1 MKVIKA
7 LVFLCLI
14 SVGCFGQGK
23 WTKVGDFTGTLR
35 EDAVG
40 FSINNKGYIGTGNNG
55 SDFLKDFWE
64 YDPQTDSWS
73 QKADFVGNGREE
85 AVAFVIGNLGY
96 ITLGRDQDTYYKD
109 LWAYDPSTNTWTQ
122 KTNFVGVGRAG
133 ATHFV
138 IGQKAYVGLGYDGGL
153 YVRTFWEYDSISD
166 TWTQK
171 QDYPTQSKKYAHGFV
186 LNGIG
191 YVGKGNF
198 ITGGLQFCIN
208 DDHWQYDP
216 TLDNWTALKNA
227 DSRGCRAVGFII
239 DNESYTLEFRSD
251 NFSILQAYDPVSDSW
266 SRKASNTNS
275 LGEGAFGFATDD
287 KLFVLKE
294 NGNELWQ
301 FDPNKL
307 PDIKTIATQLISVNE
322 VRVSWTDEITEEE
335 KYEIYR
341 STMTGSG
348 FVKIAEVGADIKTY
362 NDNTASSDVV
372 YFYKVK
378 AVNNTRSIESDF
390 SSETTIATN
399 LVASITLTAKINP
412 QKINDIILNWTTNNA
427 NIDGYRIE
435 RSKDNNISFAEITS
449 VDKNTTSFTDA
460 NLEGDTQYFYRIR
473 AFQNAAFSSYSSEA
487 SDQTSLS
494 ASIAL
499 TASIVP
505 AKVTNIMLN
514 WTNNNSFIDGYKIE
528 RTQDIAQGYTEIAS
542 ITGNTSNYTDTNLDG
557 NSRYY
562 YRVRAFQHSIFS
574 NYSSPADDSTRLDAE
589 LGLNALVNAAKVTE
603 IGLSWTS
610 NNTFVES
617 YSIERKLGAD
627 GSFAEIAT
635 VNNGL
640 QYTDRNLE
648 PNKEYYYRIRATQG
662 TVKST
667 YSPEVRRNT
676 SLIANTDLKAIG
688 NSPSTI
694 KLTWT
699 TNNNLID
706 GFIIERAENELQGYN
721 IIDSTANGVFEY
733 LDQNLQQNKTYFYQI
748 RAYQSSVLSTYSNR
762 IGANTLVTSTVD
774 RLSQQIK
781 ILNNPNTT
789 GIFQIKTE
797 GLNIQNWQ
805 AELRDGQMRVLPHNL
820 VQKHNNGYQIDLR
833 QKSTGIYF
841 LIFDTPNGKVIKKM
855 IKL

>member
-23 WTKVGDFTGTLR
+23 WTKVGDFTGVVR
-35 EDAVG
+35 EGATS
-40 FSINNKGYIGTGNNG
+40 FSVNDKGYICTGRNVNT
-55 SDFLKDFWE
+55 FLKDLWE
-64 YDPQTDSWS
+64 YNS
-73 QKADFVGNGREE
+73 
-85 AVAFVIGNLGY
+85 L
-96 ITLGRDQDTYYKD
+96 
-109 LWAYDPSTNTWTQ
+109 TNTWTQ
-122 KTNFVGVGRAG
+122 KADFSGIAREDAATFVVGDIAYVGLGSNQVNYFKDIWAYDAGTNTWTQKGDFSGTGRAG
-133 ATHFV
+133 ATSFV
-138 IGQKAYVGLGYDGGL
+138 IGQKAYVGLGFDGGTYL
-153 YVRTFWEYDSISD
+153 RSFWEYDVLND
-166 TWTQK
+166 QWTQK
-171 QDYPTQSKKYAHGFV
+171 KNYPSDGRIDARGFS
-186 LNGIG
+186 LGTKG
-191 YVGKGNF
+191 YVGGGSLGV
-198 ITGGLQFCIN
+198 GGLFFCIY
-208 DDHWQYDP
+208 DDNWQYDP
-216 TLDNWTALKNA
+216 IT
-227 DSRGCRAVGFII
+227 
-239 DNESYTLEFRSD
+239 
-251 NFSILQAYDPVSDSW
+251 DSW
-266 SRKASNTNS
+266 LQLSLTNFTTCS
-275 LGEGAFGFATDD
+275 TAGFLIDD
-287 KLFVLKE
+287 KAYNFTGNSYIEEYDVINDQWIAKTKSDEFLGRRFSGFVCNNRLFILKQ
-294 NGNELWQ
+294 NSTELWQ

-390 SSETTIATN
+390 SSEATIATN

-412 QKINDIILNWTTNNA
+412 QKINDIILNWTTDNA

-435 RSKDNNISFAEITS
+435 RSKDNNISFAEIAS

-460 NLEGDTQYFYRIR
+460 NLEGDTQYFYQIR

-574 NYSSPADDSTRLDAE
+574 DYSSPADDSTRLDAE

-627 GSFAEIAT
+627 GSFAEITT

-667 YSPEVRRNT
+667 YSPEVKRNT
-676 SLIANTDLKAIG
+676 SLIANTALKAIG

-748 RAYQSSVLSTYSNR
+748 RAYQGSVLSTYSNR

-781 ILNNPNTT
+781 ILNNPNTI

-797 GLNIQNWQ
+797 GLNTQNWQ
-805 AELRDGQMRVLPHNL
+805 AELRDGQMRVLPQSL
-820 VQKHNNGYQIDLR
+820 VLKSNAGYRIDLR
-833 QKSTGIYF
+833 QKPSGTYF
-841 LIFDTPNGKVIKKM
+841 LILDTNRGKVIKKLL
-855 IKL
+855 KK